1 MIPVLGVSTRSSVRL
16 GWGSVF
22 FAFVA
27 LFAVGSFSNA
37 TVLIS
42 FKSIE
47 NKNNSFYI
55 TFMVSAAVK

>member
-1 MIPVLGVSTRSSVRL
+1 MFPQGHPFDS
-16 GWGSVF
+16 GGGQY

-27 LFAVGSFSNA
+27 LFAVGSFSNT

-47 NKNNSFYI
+47 NKNNLFYI
-55 TFMVSAAVK
+55 TFVVSAAVK